1 ETAGAN
7 KKAYDDL
14 WALLE
19 EKPDYP
25 DKSGILKRLL
35 NLATEK
41 LKTREDIDRCEQA
54 LAKYS
59 EESPVQATKQPSKP
73 L

>member
-1 ETAGAN
+1 LRDETPYN
-7 KKAYDDL
+7 
-14 WALLE
+14 
-19 EKPDYP
+19 PH
-25 DKSGILKRLL
+25 KSVIFKRLL